1 MFCHFLFPMKF
12 IDFGLVLLEKK
23 VLQQVDYFVVVV
35 GVVWMV
41 VALLHFVMGHPR

>member
-1 MFCHFLFPMKF
+1 MKF
-12 IDFGLVLLEKK
+12 INFGLVLLEKK
-23 VLQQVDYFVVVV
+23 VLQQVDYFVVV